1 MAYIRKF
8 KTASGATGVQV
19 CYKEHSKVV
28 KTVHVG
34 SANSPEGLEKL
45 LVKAQK
51 IIDEG
56 KRSLFNLS
64 DFWSLFFCGWS
75 KWPLFLIY
83 FFSFKFHLLI
93 NLLPNYLYLFM
104 YLSFISLSFLSILI
118 YINISTV
125 LIFWLILYYSR
136 KRDASRLFNLVFC
149 FNNFTLYAIDFSKE
163 GIEMVFSGVD

>member
-28 KTVHVG
+28 KSVHVG

-64 DFWSLFFCGWS
+64 DF
-75 KWPLFLIY
+75 
-83 FFSFKFHLLI
+83 
-93 NLLPNYLYLFM
+93 
-104 YLSFISLSFLSILI
+104 
-118 YINISTV
+118 
-125 LIFWLILYYSR
+125 
-136 KRDASRLFNLVFC
+136 
-149 FNNFTLYAIDFSKE
+149 
-163 GIEMVFSGVD
+163 